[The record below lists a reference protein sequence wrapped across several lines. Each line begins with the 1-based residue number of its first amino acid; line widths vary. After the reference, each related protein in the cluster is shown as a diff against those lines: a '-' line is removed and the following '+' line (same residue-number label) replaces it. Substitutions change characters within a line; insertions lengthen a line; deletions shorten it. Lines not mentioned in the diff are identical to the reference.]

1 MTEFTGIHS
10 IFFFFVAGLALL
22 IVVLSI
28 VIASTQ
34 DSGVHSYV
42 HGDL

>member
-1 MTEFTGIHS
+1 MTEFNVTV
-10 IFFFFVAGLALL
+10 FFFSFFEGLALL

>member
-1 MTEFTGIHS
+1 MTEFTVTV
-10 IFFFFVAGLALL
+10 FFFSFFTGLALL

>member
-1 MTEFTGIHS
+1 MTVFTLTV
-10 IFFFFVAGLALL
+10 FFLSFFAGLALL

-34 DSGVHSYV
+34 DSGVHGYV

>member
-10 IFFFFVAGLALL
+10 IFFFVPGLALL

>member
-1 MTEFTGIHS
+1 MTEFTVTV
-10 IFFFFVAGLALL
+10 FFFSFFEGLALL

>member
-1 MTEFTGIHS
+1 MTEFTVTVCV
-10 IFFFFVAGLALL
+10 FFFFAGLSLL
-22 IVVLSI
+22 IVVLSM

-34 DSGVHSYV
+34 DSGMHSYV

>member
-1 MTEFTGIHS
+1 MTVCVCVFS
-10 IFFFFVAGLALL
+10 FFAGLALL
-22 IVVLSI
+22 VVVLSI

-34 DSGVHSYV
+34 DSGVHNYV

>member
-1 MTEFTGIHS
+1 MFS
-10 IFFFFVAGLALL
+10 FFFVAGLALL

-28 VIASTQ
+28 VIVSTQ